1 MNASLLLTDAVNS
14 GWEQWIGEGVAISL
28 IALILFFILKALPIW
43 KEVRLAEI
51 NVRDREAEA
60 LGQLS
65 GSINGLAASQT
76 QISETLRDVAIEQR
90 RATDNVKLLQR
101 VGADESATLSQ
112 AVETL
117 AVRMDD
123 LEETLKE
130 EGYAKRP
137 KAIKKA

>member
-1 MNASLLLTDAVNS
+1 MNLLLLLTEVDP
-14 GWEQWIGEGVAISL
+14 GWGQWIGEGVAISL

-51 NVRDREAEA
+51 NVRDKEADA

-65 GSINGLAASQT
+65 NSLNGLATSQT
-76 QISETLRDVAIEQR
+76 QISETLQNVAIEQR

-101 VGADESATLSQ
+101 VGADESAALSQ

-117 AVRMDD
+117 AGRMDN

-130 EGYAKRP
+130 EGYAQRP
-137 KAIKKA
+137 KAVKKT

>member
-1 MNASLLLTDAVNS
+1 MNWLLLTDVDP
-14 GWEQWIGEGVAISL
+14 GWGQWIGEGVAISL
-28 IALILFFILKALPIW
+28 IALILFFIWKVLPIW

-51 NVRDREAEA
+51 KVRDKEAEA
-60 LGQLS
+60 LGSLS
-65 GSINGLAASQT
+65 GAINGLAASQT

-117 AVRMDD
+117 ATRMDG
-123 LEETLKE
+123 LEEALKE
-130 EGYAKRP
+130 EGYAQRP
-137 KAIKKA
+137 KAVKKN